1 MSETVTAGHP
11 PAPPTQAGSALAVPV
26 STARTMLLAAAIV
39 ALATIALTVVTAA
52 AVFRAST
59 AGSWA
64 IGLTL
69 LALLPVLASLF
80 TIWPFTQGVRQ
91 HRLCRTAQASHDLVD
106 FRLYRSRASN
116 SSWITMG
123 ICLPIILV
131 CLFVLLLVAN
141 DHAVQVTFFDVSF
154 MSTTFTTIV
163 KAFGKN
169 IAIAVIAEVLVLV
182 FGLVLAIGRMA
193 PGTAGRPIR
202 WLATLYVDAFR
213 AIPGIIVI
221 YLIGFGLPLANIPV
235 LSDLG
240 VFWSAIL
247 ALALTYSAYVAEVFR
262 AGIQSIHQS
271 QTAASRS
278 LGLSYGK
285 TMRFVVVPQAVKRV
299 LPPLLNDF
307 IGLQK
312 DTALVTIIGVV
323 DAFSQATIYSSNY
336 FNLSSVT
343 LVAVLFII
351 VTIPQTRFV
360 DRLIEKDQ
368 STMKARG

>member
-1 MSETVTAGHP
+1 
-11 PAPPTQAGSALAVPV
+11 
-26 STARTMLLAAAIV
+26 
-39 ALATIALTVVTAA
+39 
-52 AVFRAST
+52 
-59 AGSWA
+59 
-64 IGLTL
+64 
-69 LALLPVLASLF
+69 
-80 TIWPFTQGVRQ
+80 
-91 HRLCRTAQASHDLVD
+91 
-106 FRLYRSRASN
+106 
-116 SSWITMG
+116 MG
-123 ICLPIILV
+123 MCLPIILV

-141 DHAVQVTFFDVSF
+141 DHAVQVTFFDAAF

-182 FGLVLAIGRMA
+182 FGLILAIGRMA
-193 PGTAGRPIR
+193 PGTAGRPIK

-247 ALALTYSAYVAEVFR
+247 ALALTYSAYVAEVLR

-323 DAFSQATIYSSNY
+323 DAFSQATIYASNY

-343 LVAVLFII
+343 LVAVLFILI
-351 VTIPQTRFV
+351 TIPQTRFV

-368 STMKARG
+368 SIMKARG